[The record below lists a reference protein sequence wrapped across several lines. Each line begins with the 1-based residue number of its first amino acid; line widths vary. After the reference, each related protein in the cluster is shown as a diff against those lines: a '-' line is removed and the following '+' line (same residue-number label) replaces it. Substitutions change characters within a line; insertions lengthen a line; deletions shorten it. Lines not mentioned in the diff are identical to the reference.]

1 MINSGLIAGA
11 EWSCHLAQQRAKKRQ
26 SSFVRSA
33 FINMQNIISL
43 YGTLRASLD
52 SFECVDTQRSL
63 AALEM
68 MMLEVLELVWALA

>member
-1 MINSGLIAGA
+1 VELSFGSTEGKKEPVIA
-11 EWSCHLAQQRAKKRQ
+11 
-26 SSFVRSA
+26 FVRSA

-43 YGTLRASLD
+43 YGTLRASPD
-52 SFECVDTQRSL
+52 SFECADTQRSL